1 MKQVSLPR
9 SSRKGPEAL
18 TQDLI
23 LGWMAAEHI
32 LAFRRNTGAMVV
44 AATATTKRRFIAYGV
59 EGMSDIEC
67 FPDRCKHCRTHHAR
81 SKSGFCSSCN
91 LRPKVLWV
99 EVKSKTGAQTPE
111 QRSFEEQV
119 KAEGHGYLIARSLED
134 VLEYLG
140 EG

>member
-1 MKQVSLPR
+1 MRKQR
-9 SSRKGPEAL
+9 SSKGPEAL

-23 LGWMAAEHI
+23 LGWLAAEHI
-32 LAFRRNTGAMVV
+32 LAFRRNTGATVIPSHG
-44 AATATTKRRFIAYGV
+44 TSKRRFVSFGV
-59 EGMSDIEC
+59 AGMADIEC
-67 FPDRCKHCRTHHAR
+67 FPDRCKFCRDHHR
-81 SKSGFCSSCN
+81 RDEVKYCGTCS
-91 LRPKVLWV
+91 LRPKVLWI
-99 EVKSKTGAQTPE
+99 EVKSKTGSQTPE